1 MKHSSDRPGTL
12 NATSSMVHASS
23 ILVFVWLVAVS
34 PKRKRV
40 TTDRPD
46 VASVCLDSGELGVF
60 QVHEKSRFLAEIAK
74 DNVPYY
80 LGRSLA
86 PGLQCVWISSEFED
100 ETILTID
107 LLFARAFCIGKHVDS
122 SSRVHVCAKPRRMPP
137 NEATVRASVNF
148 IATKRKLNVPHVGIH
163 LPEHKTTRIR
173 RFRRVPVLY
182 NLGGCL
188 EIRGQH
194 LQLAHRIC
202 IGDTLKLLAPRSGH
216 ILLQDVLS

>member
-1 MKHSSDRPGTL
+1 MALKKALSFGFLIVGSCSFMMQKKQPPG
-12 NATSSMVHASS
+12 VFS
-23 ILVFVWLVAVS
+23 IFLGEFIDMMMIRDS
-34 PKRKRV
+34 
-40 TTDRPD
+40 

-80 LGRSLA
+80 LCWPLA

-100 ETILTID
+100 ETILAID

-194 LQLAHRIC
+194 LQLAHRVC
-202 IGDTLKLLAPRSGH
+202 IGDT
-216 ILLQDVLS
+216 